1 MSPRTKEFT
10 ERINVFFTPEQL
22 EKIKEQANRLGI
34 SLSAYV
40 RMVVLKEVSDGR
52 S

>member
-1 MSPRTKEFT
+1 MSPRRKELT

-22 EKIKEQANRLGI
+22 EKIKEQADRLGI
-34 SLSAYV
+34 SISAYV
-40 RMVVLKEVSDGR
+40 RMIVLREVNDGR